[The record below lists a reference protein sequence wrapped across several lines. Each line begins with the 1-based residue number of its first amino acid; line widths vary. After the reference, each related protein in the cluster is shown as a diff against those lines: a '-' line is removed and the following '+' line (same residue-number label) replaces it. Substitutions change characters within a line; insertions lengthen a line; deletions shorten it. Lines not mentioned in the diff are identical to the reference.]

1 MMPSP
6 VLLCCDMDRTVIP
19 NGVQPE
25 SPMARPLFRAL
36 AAHPSVYLAYASGR
50 HHQLVRKA
58 IRTYQL
64 PTPDYVITDVGT
76 RIWELLGEEWRE
88 YDHWTRTI
96 SADWVDKGPADL
108 RAALAGLH
116 ALRPQEP
123 SKQTP
128 LKLSYY
134 VNRGVDHHTLD
145 SRIAQCMDRLG
156 IRHRRIWSMDEPAG
170 VQLLDI
176 LPAAAG
182 KLGAVTFL
190 AGRLG
195 LNPDR
200 IVFAG
205 DSGNDLEVL
214 VSAIPSVLVAN
225 AAPDVRQT
233 VSEAIANGAPCHL
246 AKGGFRGTNGNYAA
260 GVVEGFAHYF
270 PELAE
275 QALPPGDGT
284 PTDASTDP
292 TATTLAG

>member
-1 MMPSP
+1 MTPSP

-25 SPMARPLFRAL
+25 SPTARALFRAL
-36 AAHPSVYLAYASGR
+36 AAHPSVHLAYASGR
-50 HHQLVRKA
+50 HHELVRKA

-64 PTPDYVITDVGT
+64 PMPDYVITDVGT
-76 RIWELLGEEWRE
+76 RIWELLGNEWQE
-88 YDHWTRTI
+88 YDHWTHTI
-96 SADWVDKGPADL
+96 GADWMDKGPSDL
-108 RAALAGLH
+108 RAALSGLH

-134 VNRGVDHHTLD
+134 VNRGVDHNALD
-145 SRIAQCMDRLG
+145 SSIKRCMDALG

-176 LPAAAG
+176 LPASAG

-195 LNPDR
+195 VHPDQ

-214 VSAIPSVLVAN
+214 VSPIPSVLVAN

-233 VSEAIANGAPCHL
+233 VIEAIGAGAPCHL
-246 AKGGFRGTNGNYAA
+246 AKGGYKGTNGNYAA
-260 GVVEGFAHYF
+260 GVVEGFAHYH
-270 PELAE
+270 PDLAELAL
-275 QALPPGDGT
+275 APAGSSKPPLPDDDT
-284 PTDASTDP
+284 PS
-292 TATTLAG
+292 TLAG